1 MNPTT
6 QRRIKTLAVIAL
18 GALVM
23 NPSGA
28 WAERGDSGKRH
39 GQGDGGKGGS
49 GGQGQEERTAFHK
62 AQHEKVKSFRESQ
75 NEKRKAAHEAARAEE
90 DPYAVVTALKA
101 GQQQHHAEAVAFGE
115 KMHSEAIAF
124 LDSMVSKYE
133 MPEEKQTEIKTGI
146 EERYRDHKERRV
158 ERYEKMSSVLSS
170 LSANNA
176 LTKKDIKEAMQ
187 SLHKSGG
194 KRGGEGRARQG
205 KTRGG
210 GRRRD
215 KNTAGKPG
223 ADA

>member
-6 QRRIKTLAVIAL
+6 QRRIRTLAVIAL

-23 NPSGA
+23 SPSGT
-28 WAERGDSGKRH
+28 WAERDDSGKRH
-39 GQGDGGKGGS
+39 AQGEGGKGGS
-49 GGQGQEERTAFHK
+49 GGQGHEERTAFHK

-90 DPYAVVTALKA
+90 DPYAVVTALKT
-101 GQQQHHAEAVAFGE
+101 GQEQNNAEAVAFGE
-115 KMHSEAIAF
+115 QMHSEAIAF

-146 EERYRDHKERRV
+146 EERYSDRKERRV
-158 ERYEKMSSVLSS
+158 ERYEKMNSVLSA
-170 LSANNA
+170 LSAKND
-176 LTKKDIKEAMQ
+176 LTKKDIKEAIQ
-187 SLHKSGG
+187 SLRKSGG
-194 KRGGEGRARQG
+194 KRGGEGKEGHG
-205 KTRGG
+205 KTR